1 MRCRR
6 VSKYALQLLPGTR
19 TAGPSCSPQSRHCVS
34 AGSKLVSQVVALDM
48 FLMVIC
54 WRMSATSA
62 GSSGMCS
69 TNSCTT
75 RTELAHAL
83 WLDTSAKVKTCK
95 MCYTGTGALLLSQC
109 NEAFTYT
116 ITDAAYHWCQV
127 VAVCQGGV
135 IALSFCH
142 HHCLQAIWN
151 SIKIEKTIALCA
163 CNTK

>member
-6 VSKYALQLLPGTR
+6 VSKYALQLLPGTQ

-95 MCYTGTGALLLSQC
+95 MCYGHRC
-109 NEAFTYT
+109 F
-116 ITDAAYHWCQV
+116 
-127 VAVCQGGV
+127 AV
-135 IALSFCH
+135 IP
-142 HHCLQAIWN
+142 IM
-151 SIKIEKTIALCA
+151 
-163 CNTK
+163 